1 MYEYNN
7 IAWTKE
13 DIKKLISAKR
23 ETDSLRTTVPSSIV
37 RVMKLK
43 EGDELQWELKSMD
56 EGLILVTVIRSD
68 FEKKLE
74 GKG

>member
-1 MYEYNN
+1 MYEYDI
-7 IAWTKE
+7 IAWTKG
-13 DIKKLISAKR
+13 DITKFISAKR
-23 ETDSLRTTVPSSIV
+23 ETNSLRTTVSSSIV
-37 RVMKLK
+37 RLMKLK

-56 EGLILVTVIRSD
+56 EGLIPETVIRSD

>member
-1 MYEYNN
+1 M
-7 IAWTKE
+7 AWTKG
-13 DIKKLISAKR
+13 DITKLVSAKR
-23 ETDSLRTTVPSSIV
+23 ETDSLRTMIPSSIV

-56 EGLILVTVIRSD
+56 EGLILVRVIRSD

>member
-1 MYEYNN
+1 M
-7 IAWTKE
+7 ARTKG
-13 DIKKLISAKR
+13 DITKLVSAKR

-56 EGLILVTVIRSD
+56 EGLILVTVIRSNL
-68 FEKKLE
+68 EKKLGE
-74 GKG
+74 KG

>member
-7 IAWTKE
+7 IAWTKG
-13 DIKKLISAKR
+13 DITKLISAKR

-43 EGDELQWELKSMD
+43 EGDELQWEL
-56 EGLILVTVIRSD
+56 
-68 FEKKLE
+68 
-74 GKG
+74 

>member
-7 IAWTKE
+7 IAWTKG
-13 DIKKLISAKR
+13 DITKLISAKR
-23 ETDSLRTTVPSSIV
+23 ETDSLRTTVLSSIV

-56 EGLILVTVIRSD
+56 EGFIMVTVIRSN
-68 FEKKLE
+68 FEKKLKE
-74 GKG
+74 KG

>member
-1 MYEYNN
+1 M
-7 IAWTKE
+7 ARTKG
-13 DIKKLISAKR
+13 DITKLVSAKR
-23 ETDSLRTTVPSSIV
+23 ETDSLRTTVPSLIV

-56 EGLILVTVIRSD
+56 EGLILVRVIRSD

-74 GKG
+74 EKG

>member
-1 MYEYNN
+1 M
-7 IAWTKE
+7 ARTKG
-13 DIKKLISAKR
+13 DITKLVSAKR
-23 ETDSLRTTVPSSIV
+23 ETDSLRTMIPSSIV

-56 EGLILVTVIRSD
+56 EGLILVRVIRSD